1 MKIKKL
7 IDKALYFMDSIL
19 LDEKD
24 RYYVR
29 ERRKQEAIE
38 KALKNREIIDIEW
51 VFQHGSKVEKTD
63 HLISIKPIKR
73 QVVEIEE
80 GSISVSH
87 VVLRNDVGRDYTSN
101 IVIIECETNLDI
113 KDVFIYSLAYGYLH
127 FKISSIAE
135 LGEESGMKKLRLYTT
150 LQPYTV
156 LNMQT
161 GQPQIKT
168 HLDSYHYICLDH
180 MSYRDTLKVKFRV
193 NGINCDKNG

>member
-1 MKIKKL
+1 MKIKKI

-38 KALKNREIIDIEW
+38 KALKNREIVDIEW

-80 GSISVSH
+80 GHISVSH
-87 VVLRNDVGRDYTSN
+87 AVLRNDVGRDYTSN

-135 LGEESGMKKLRLYTT
+135 LGEEKLRLYTT

-168 HLDSYHYICLDH
+168 HLVSYLYICFDH
-180 MSYRDTLKVKFRV
+180 FSYRDTLKVKFRV
-193 NGINCDKNG
+193 KGINGDKNG